1 MKLKLNGKEI
11 ETSCKT
17 FAELITQHEIPL
29 GKIAVEVDGVIV
41 PKSQLESFTLKEG
54 NKVEVITFV
63 GGG

>member
-17 FAELITQHEIPL
+17 LAELITQHEIPL

-63 GGG
+63 GGW